1 MIFILL
7 GMGGGVLG
15 ALFVKASR
23 FWATVFRRLPVIKRN
38 PFLETFAIGMF
49 TGLSSFWNKYTRLGD
64 SELVSELATACGHG
78 EVSLADF
85 GPCPPTETIPALLK
99 SLGVAFLVKGVLTIA
114 TFGLKA
120 LAGIYIPSMVVG
132 GLLGKIV
139 GHAVQLSVAT
149 FFQLS
154 LLLGCKDRKDI
165 GCVVPGVYAIIG
177 AGATMCGVT
186 RLPVTLAVILFELT
200 GSLDYIIP
208 ASVAIIASKWVADA
222 IGSLSTYV
230 CHP

>member
-1 MIFILL
+1 MA
-7 GMGGGVLG
+7 GGVLG
-15 ALFVKASR
+15 ALFVKVSR
-23 FWATVFRRLPVIKRN
+23 FWATGFRRLPVVTQN
-38 PFLETFAIGMF
+38 PFLETIAVGIF

-85 GPCPPTETIPALLK
+85 GPCPSAESIPVLLK
-99 SLGVAFLVKGVLTIA
+99 SLGVAILVKGALTII
-114 TFGLKA
+114 TFGLKVP
-120 LAGIYIPSMVVG
+120 AGIYIPSMVVG

-139 GHAVQLSVAT
+139 GHAIQLAVAA
-149 FFQLS
+149 FPHVSS
-154 LLLGCKDRKDI
+154 LIGCKEGKEV
-165 GCVVPGVYAIIG
+165 GCVVPGVYAMIG

-186 RLPVTLAVILFELT
+186 RLPVTLAVLLFELT

-222 IGSLSTYV
+222 MESSSIYV
-230 CHP
+230 SQP